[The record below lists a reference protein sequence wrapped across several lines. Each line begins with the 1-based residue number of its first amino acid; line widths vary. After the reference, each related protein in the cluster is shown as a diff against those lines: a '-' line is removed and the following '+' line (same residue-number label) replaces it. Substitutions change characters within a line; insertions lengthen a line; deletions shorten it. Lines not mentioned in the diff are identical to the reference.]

1 MRFVNSYRDFTQI
14 PEPDKRTF
22 QVQKLL
28 KRIKSLNR
36 GEAEARNV
44 NISVDTDP
52 DSLETTADPYLI
64 EQVLINLTKNA
75 FRVLEGVADARVQ
88 LIGRFNKDNR
98 AIIEVRDN
106 GPGIEPESQQ
116 KIFIPFYSTERPASR
131 GSSGIG
137 LSLSRQIMRKHGGAL
152 AVQSDNESGTVF
164 ILRF

>member
-1 MRFVNSYRDFTQI
+1 TQVLAHEIMNSITPIASLSNTVYTLINHQTVQQGEGYHIEKEALGDVKEALITINNRSRGLMRFVNSYRDFTQI

-98 AIIEVRDN
+98 AIIEVRD
-106 GPGIEPESQQ
+106 
-116 KIFIPFYSTERPASR
+116 
-131 GSSGIG
+131 
-137 LSLSRQIMRKHGGAL
+137 
-152 AVQSDNESGTVF
+152 
-164 ILRF
+164 